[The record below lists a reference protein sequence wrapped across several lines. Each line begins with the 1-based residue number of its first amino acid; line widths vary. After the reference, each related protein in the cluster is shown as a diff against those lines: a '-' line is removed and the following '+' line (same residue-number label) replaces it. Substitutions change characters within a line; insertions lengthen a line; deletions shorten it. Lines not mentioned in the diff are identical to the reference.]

1 MIHRKMMMLD
11 ILKHETGAKAGNR
24 RHVGPDSHDFQ
35 AFLHPVQ
42 GFCRG
47 EARNKTWPEHGN
59 RKGWFVTSIPNDP
72 NVFVKLRW
80 TICSAH
86 FDSHSPWILAHEC
99 AWLTPRSSVRKRRF
113 KHMFAA
119 SWSGSCS
126 PPSQGIAVIQ
136 WFNRL
141 FNPTPGSRYRND
153 FNAVL
158 PCFKWAVFGKKN
170 TWSTG

>member
-1 MIHRKMMMLD
+1 
-11 ILKHETGAKAGNR
+11 
-24 RHVGPDSHDFQ
+24 
-35 AFLHPVQ
+35 
-42 GFCRG
+42 
-47 EARNKTWPEHGN
+47 
-59 RKGWFVTSIPNDP
+59 
-72 NVFVKLRW
+72 
-80 TICSAH
+80 
-86 FDSHSPWILAHEC
+86 LAHEC